1 MTRFSL
7 IKENTMKNLLL
18 LLASVLFFTSTIYA
32 QIAFPQDTIA
42 RNDRFNNRM
51 FAAYNSE
58 GLIRLTYTS
67 GLGTVSANNE
77 IHYVEED
84 AMGNFST
91 VNLTNNAVDDNYATL
106 SIDQNDNVHISYEAR
121 DPSIFQI
128 RYMHNVSGSF
138 SAPIE
143 ITQGGLNKATPF
155 GKIGADSVM
164 HFVYFT
170 YTEGA
175 DNIYYRNYDLRTSTL
190 GPEVLLSNGEAGGD
204 FEATLDID
212 SDGFI
217 HIAGRS
223 GTTLFSGPLK
233 YFNNTSGSFQEVP
246 TGVAASVNYPRIR
259 VDSDDNVHIV
269 YRTNSRLNYINNVSG
284 SFSSPVQISPLN
296 QLPAGIQSMEIDNQD
311 RLYITYQS
319 SQSASGRG
327 FYLLYSENGVFSDTI
342 KIADITSEYVTR
354 NSSQVITNGQEIA
367 MFYAPGGVRNSVVI
381 CDIFMKRGDL
391 FQIIP
396 VELASFTASVN
407 GNDVLLNWSTASEIN
422 NSGFEV
428 ERQVFSTQ
436 SSVNNSEYEVVG
448 ILEGNG
454 TTTEV
459 NHYSFTDKGLTP
471 GSYQYRIK
479 QIDFDGS
486 YKYYNLTETIEIG
499 LPTEFVLEQN
509 YPNPFNPTTTISW
522 QSPISGWQTVRVYD
536 ILGNVISTLVDEYKT
551 AERYEVIFD
560 ASNLP
565 SGTYF
570 YRLQAG
576 ETTETKKLILIK

>member
-1 MTRFSL
+1 
-7 IKENTMKNLLL
+7 MKNMLL
-18 LLASVLFFTSTIYA
+18 LLATTLFFTSTIFA
-32 QIAFPQDTIA
+32 QIPFPQDTIA

-58 GLIRLTYTS
+58 GLLRLTYTS
-67 GLGTVSANNE
+67 GLGTVSSNNE
-77 IHYVEED
+77 IYYVEED

-91 VNLTNNAVDDNYATL
+91 VNLTSNAVDDNYATL
-106 SIDQNDNVHISYEAR
+106 SIDQNDKVHISYEAR

-128 RYMHNVSGSF
+128 RYMHNVFGSF

-155 GKIGADSVM
+155 GKIGPDSVI
-164 HFVYFT
+164 HFVYYT
-170 YTEGA
+170 YTEGS
-175 DNIYYRNYDLRTSTL
+175 DNYYYRNYDLRTSTL
-190 GPEVLLSNGEAGGD
+190 GPEVFLSNGEAGGD

-212 SDGFI
+212 SNGKV

-246 TGVAASVNYPRIR
+246 TGVAASVSYPRIR
-259 VDSDDNVHIV
+259 VDSNNNVHIV
-269 YRTNSRLNYINNVSG
+269 YRTSSRLNYINNVG
-284 SFSSPVQISPLN
+284 GTFSTPVEISPLN
-296 QLPAGIQSMEIDNQD
+296 QLPAGIQSMEIDDQN

-327 FYLLYSENGVFSDTI
+327 FYLLYSDNEVFSDTI

-354 NSSQVITNGQEIA
+354 NSSQVITNGEDIA
-367 MFYAPGGVRNSVVI
+367 IFYAPGGVRNSVVI

-391 FQIIP
+391 FQIVP
-396 VELASFTASVN
+396 VELASFIASVN
-407 GNDVLLNWSTASEIN
+407 GNDVSLNWMTASEIN
-422 NSGFEV
+422 NRGFEV
-428 ERQVFSTQ
+428 ERQDLSTL
-436 SSVNNSEYEVVG
+436 SSVSNSKYEVIG
-448 ILEGNG
+448 FIEGQG

-459 NHYSFTDKGLTP
+459 NRYSFTDKGLTP
-471 GSYQYRIK
+471 GTYQYRIK
-479 QIDFDGS
+479 QIDFDGTF
-486 YKYYNLTETIEIG
+486 KFYNLAETIEIG
-499 LPTEFVLEQN
+499 VPDRFVLEQN
-509 YPNPFNPTTTISW
+509 YPNPFNPSTKIRYHIPS
-522 QSPISGWQTVRVYD
+522 
-536 ILGNVISTLVDEYKT
+536 VISTEGKNLNVQLKVYDVLGNEVTTLVNEYHKVGS
-551 AERYEVIFD
+551 YEVIFD

-576 ETTETKKLILIK
+576 ETTDTKKLILIK

>member
-1 MTRFSL
+1 
-7 IKENTMKNLLL
+7 MKNML
-18 LLASVLFFTSTIYA
+18 LLATALLFTSTFYA
-32 QIAFPQDTIA
+32 QIPFPQDTIA

-77 IHYVEED
+77 IYYVEED

-106 SIDQNDNVHISYEAR
+106 SIDQNNNVHISYEAR

-138 SAPIE
+138 STPIE

-164 HFVYFT
+164 HFVYYT
-170 YTEGA
+170 YTEGS
-175 DNIYYRNYDLRTSTL
+175 DNYYYRNYDLKTSTL
-190 GPEVLLSNGEAGGD
+190 GPEVFLSNGEAGGD

-212 SDGFI
+212 SNGKV

-246 TGVAASVNYPRIR
+246 TGVAANVNFPRIR
-259 VDSDDNVHIV
+259 VDSNNNVHIV
-269 YRTNSRLNYINNVSG
+269 YRTSSRLNYINNVGG
-284 SFSSPVQISPLN
+284 SFSTPVEISPLN
-296 QLPAGIQSMEIDNQD
+296 QLPAGIQSMEIDDQD

-354 NSSQVITNGQEIA
+354 NSSQVITNGEEIA

-381 CDIFMKRGDL
+381 CDIFMHRGSL
-391 FQIIP
+391 LQIIP
-396 VELASFTASVN
+396 VELASFSASVN
-407 GNDVLLNWSTASEIN
+407 GNDVLLNWSTASETN
-422 NSGFEV
+422 NTGFEV
-428 ERQVFSTQ
+428 QRRVFNPQ
-436 SSVNNSEYEVVG
+436 SSDSNSEYEVIG
-448 ILEGNG
+448 FIEGRG
-454 TTTEV
+454 TTTEI
-459 NHYSFTDKGLTP
+459 NHYSFVDKGLIS

-479 QIDFDGS
+479 QIDFNGTFE
-486 YKYYNLTETIEIG
+486 YYNLAETIEIG

-509 YPNPFNPTTTISW
+509 YPNPFNPSTI
-522 QSPISGWQTVRVYD
+522 ISYRLPVTGFVSLKIFDV
-536 ILGNVISTLVDEYKT
+536 LGKEVATLADEYKP
-551 AERYEVIFD
+551 AGLYEVEFD
-560 ASNLP
+560 ASHLP
-565 SGTYF
+565 SGVYL
-570 YRLQAG
+570 YRLQFDDRYSAQKM
-576 ETTETKKLILIK
+576 TLIK

>member
-1 MTRFSL
+1 
-7 IKENTMKNLLL
+7 MKNLLL
-18 LLASVLFFTSTIYA
+18 LLATTLLLTSTFYA
-32 QIAFPQDTIA
+32 QIPFPQDTIA

-58 GLIRLTYTS
+58 GLLRLTYTS

-84 AMGNFST
+84 AMGNFTT

-106 SIDQNDNVHISYEAR
+106 SIDQNDHVHISYEAR

-164 HFVYFT
+164 HFVYYT
-170 YTEGA
+170 YTEGS
-175 DNIYYRNYDLRTSTL
+175 DNYYYRNYDLRTSTL
-190 GPEVLLSNGEAGGD
+190 GPEVFLSNGEAGGD

-212 SDGFI
+212 SNGKV

-246 TGVAASVNYPRIR
+246 TGVAASVSYPRIR
-259 VDSDDNVHIV
+259 VDSNNNVHIV
-269 YRTNSRLNYINNVSG
+269 YRTSSRLNYINNVG
-284 SFSSPVQISPLN
+284 GTFSTPVEISPLN
-296 QLPAGIQSMEIDNQD
+296 QLPAGIQSMEIDDQD

-354 NSSQVITNGQEIA
+354 NSSQVITNGEDIA

-391 FQIIP
+391 FQIVP
-396 VELASFTASVN
+396 VELASFTASVS
-407 GNDVLLNWSTASEIN
+407 GNDVSLNWMTASEIN

-428 ERQVFSTQ
+428 ERQVGSRQ
-436 SSVNNSEYEVVG
+436 SAVSNWERIGYV
-448 ILEGNG
+448 EGKG
-454 TTTEV
+454 TTTEI
-459 NHYSFTDKGLTP
+459 NHYSFVDKGLTP

-486 YKYYNLTETIEIG
+486 YEYYNLAETIEIE
-499 LPTEFVLEQN
+499 LPTEFVLAQN
-509 YPNPFNPTTTISW
+509 YPNPFNPTTNIQYAIGSKQHVTLK
-522 QSPISGWQTVRVYD
+522 VFDV
-536 ILGNVISTLVDEYKT
+536 LGNEIATLVDEYKPAGSYT
-551 AERYEVIFD
+551 INFD
-560 ASNLP
+560 ASKLS
-565 SGTYF
+565 SGVYF
-570 YRLQAG
+570 Y
-576 ETTETKKLILIK
+576 KLSVGNEIKTNKMILLR

>member
-1 MTRFSL
+1 
-7 IKENTMKNLLL
+7 MKNLLL
-18 LLASVLFFTSTIYA
+18 LASILFFTSTIYA
-32 QIAFPQDTIA
+32 QIPFPQDTIA

-77 IHYVEED
+77 IYYVEED

-106 SIDQNDNVHISYEAR
+106 TIDQNDNVHISYEAR

-175 DNIYYRNYDLRTSTL
+175 DNIYYRNYDLRTSSL

-212 SDGFI
+212 SNGFI

-246 TGVAASVNYPRIR
+246 TGVFENINYPRIR

-269 YRTNSRLNYINNVSG
+269 YRTSSRLNYINNVGG
-284 SFSSPVQISPLN
+284 SF
-296 QLPAGIQSMEIDNQD
+296 
-311 RLYITYQS
+311 
-319 SQSASGRG
+319 
-327 FYLLYSENGVFSDTI
+327 
-342 KIADITSEYVTR
+342 
-354 NSSQVITNGQEIA
+354 
-367 MFYAPGGVRNSVVI
+367 
-381 CDIFMKRGDL
+381 
-391 FQIIP
+391 
-396 VELASFTASVN
+396 
-407 GNDVLLNWSTASEIN
+407 
-422 NSGFEV
+422 
-428 ERQVFSTQ
+428 
-436 SSVNNSEYEVVG
+436 
-448 ILEGNG
+448 
-454 TTTEV
+454 
-459 NHYSFTDKGLTP
+459 
-471 GSYQYRIK
+471 
-479 QIDFDGS
+479 
-486 YKYYNLTETIEIG
+486 
-499 LPTEFVLEQN
+499 
-509 YPNPFNPTTTISW
+509 
-522 QSPISGWQTVRVYD
+522 
-536 ILGNVISTLVDEYKT
+536 
-551 AERYEVIFD
+551 
-560 ASNLP
+560 
-565 SGTYF
+565 
-570 YRLQAG
+570 
-576 ETTETKKLILIK
+576 